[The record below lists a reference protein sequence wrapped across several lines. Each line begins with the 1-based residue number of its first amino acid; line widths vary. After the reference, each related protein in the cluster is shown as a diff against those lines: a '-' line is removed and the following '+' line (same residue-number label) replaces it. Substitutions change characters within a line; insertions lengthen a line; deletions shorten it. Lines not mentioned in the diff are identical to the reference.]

1 MEQLC
6 FSSAFCLLAV
16 RHLLRL
22 LVLLALLAFFLLL
35 LRHRHRLGLRLSLSL
50 RLRLLR
56 LLLLRLRLGL
66 RLLLLRLWLNF
77 LCLLLLLRLLLC
89 LNLCLLLLLRLLL
102 CLLLLLDWRAV
113 LCLEVCLLLVR
124 QSLPAG
130 SCHRNHLLGRR
141 DFIASSS
148 RSLEVEDE
156 LLDIVVVGTRSA
168 RALLRL
174 VLLSDP
180 RLALLLDSRH
190 SEDRGRR
197 VGESSSHLDSVRV
210 FGGFSRSV
218 FI

>member
-6 FSSAFCLLAV
+6 FSSAFCLLV
-16 RHLLRL
+16 VNHLLR
-22 LVLLALLAFFLLL
+22 LLALLAFFLLL
-35 LRHRHRLGLRLSLSL
+35 LRHRHRLGLRLSLGLLFL
-50 RLRLLR
+50 RLSLGLLLLRLGLSLR
-56 LLLLRLRLGL
+56 LLLLGLRLNFL
-66 RLLLLRLWLNF
+66 RLLLLLG
-77 LCLLLLLRLLLC
+77 LLC

-102 CLLLLLDWRAV
+102 CLLLLLDRSTV

-124 QSLPAG
+124 QGLPAG
-130 SCHRNHLLGRR
+130 SCHRNHLLGRG
-141 DFIASSS
+141 DFVASSS

-156 LLDIVVVGTRSA
+156 LLDIVVVGTWSA
-168 RALLRL
+168 CALLRL

-190 SEDRGRR
+190 SQDRGRG

-210 FGGFSRSV
+210 SGGFSRSV